1 MHDILASTVII
12 QYRTQEQMDNLTQT
26 LTVQLE
32 ESKAGEAAKDE
43 EITVLSKGMVKVKGQ
58 LQKAEAELEL
68 KRRGLE
74 QSKSRERKLANEIH
88 EVHIVRLW
96 DACTCHCMYIS
107 VDTIIWK

>member
-1 MHDILASTVII
+1 
-12 QYRTQEQMDNLTQT
+12 MDNLTQT

-74 QSKSRERKLANEIH
+74 QSKSRERKLANDIH
-88 EVHIVRLW
+88 EVHIVRL
-96 DACTCHCMYIS
+96 
-107 VDTIIWK
+107 